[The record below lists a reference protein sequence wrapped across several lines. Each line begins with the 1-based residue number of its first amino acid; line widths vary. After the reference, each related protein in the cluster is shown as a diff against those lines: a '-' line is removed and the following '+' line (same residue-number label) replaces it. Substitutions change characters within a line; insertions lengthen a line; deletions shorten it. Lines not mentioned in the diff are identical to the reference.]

1 VNLAGKKK
9 GGWVFGLLGILVWL
23 QPCFALAEQKPT
35 AHPSR
40 ERQTRAYK
48 KAWEGVEKMNTIV
61 MVIAPNGFRDEE
73 YFVPKELF
81 LHAGYE
87 VLTAALGGGI
97 AHSKFGKTVK
107 VDLDLPHMDLAE
119 CSALVFVGG
128 PGTKVYFDLP
138 SAHRLAHA
146 ALEQDKVLAAIC
158 IAPVILARAGILKGR
173 RATVFPDGENDLA
186 QGGAINIRETV
197 AQDGK
202 IITGNG
208 PAAAEIF
215 AQTVLR
221 ALEKKSHP

>member
-1 VNLAGKKK
+1 MNLAGKKK
-9 GGWVFGLLGILVWL
+9 SGWVFCLLGSLVWL
-23 QPCFALAEQKPT
+23 QPCFALAEQQPN
-35 AHPSR
+35 AFPSSPWQSHGYQ
-40 ERQTRAYK
+40 EV
-48 KAWEGVEKMNTIV
+48 WEGVEKMNTIV
-61 MVIAPNGFRDEE
+61 MVISPNGFRDEE
-73 YFVPKELF
+73 YFVPKEF
-81 LHAGYE
+81 FMHAGYE
-87 VLTAALGGGI
+87 VRTVALGGGI

-107 VDLDLPHMDLAE
+107 VDRDLTDMDLGE

-186 QGGAINIRETV
+186 QGGASNTREAVT
-197 AQDGK
+197 QDGK
-202 IITGNG
+202 IITCNG
-208 PAAAEIF
+208 PAAAELF